1 MASELMKLFPT
12 HKVEVHQ
19 GSIQISG
26 NVKREVGEWLEK
38 LGF

>member
-19 GSIQISG
+19 GSIQSSG
-26 NVKREVGEWLEK
+26 NVRKGVGEWLGK